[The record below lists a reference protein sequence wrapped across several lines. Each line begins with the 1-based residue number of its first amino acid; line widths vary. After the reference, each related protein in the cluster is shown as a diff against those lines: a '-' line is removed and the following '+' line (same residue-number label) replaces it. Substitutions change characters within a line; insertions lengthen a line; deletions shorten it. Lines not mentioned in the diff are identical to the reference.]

1 MSSNLSEKIQAI
13 RKLVFGSELKFE
25 AKKLQD
31 GTEVEVSA
39 TEVGGSVQIGGVAAA
54 AGPYV
59 LEDGTMLL
67 VDESGKI
74 TEMTAPVAP
83 AALES
88 QALADGSSIEV
99 SALEVGGEVKVNGVA
114 SGAATYELAD
124 GRKIVVDESGKIVEI
139 KEKEVP
145 VQMSAEDLD
154 TSEKLMEATQKFA
167 TGTPEERMTNLEV
180 VCKALME
187 YCFGWQIR
195 EAQNKAL
202 AEQAINTYK
211 SNFEAAQV
219 KIEKQDEV
227 IQKML
232 TLCEE
237 MAQAP
242 QADPPATTKRVAS
255 FSKVETKNDRFN
267 KFAEAAK
274 QLMKQTTKT

>member
-39 TEVGGSVQIGGVAAA
+39 IEVGGSVQIGGVAAA
-54 AGPYV
+54 AGSYV
-59 LEDGTMLL
+59 LEDGTVLL
-67 VDESGKI
+67 VDESSRI
-74 TEMTAPVAP
+74 TEVTAPVAP

-99 SALEVGGEVKVNGVA
+99 SALEVGGDVMVSGVA
-114 SGAATYELAD
+114 SGDATYELAD

-154 TSEKLMEATQKFA
+154 TPEKLMEATQKFA
-167 TGTPEERMTNLEV
+167 TGTPEERMANLEV

-202 AEQAINTYK
+202 TEQAINTYK
-211 SNFEAAQV
+211 SNFEAAQA
-219 KIEKQDEV
+219 KIEKQDGV
-227 IQKML
+227 IKEML
-232 TLCEE
+232 ALCEE

-242 QADPPATTKRVAS
+242 QADPPATKRVSS
-255 FSKVETKNDRFN
+255 FSKVETKNESFN

-274 QLMKQTTKT
+274 KLKEVNN